1 MSLLWATL
9 FMGLFLLLF
18 FLIHLSIFLIE
29 VKLLYNVML
38 VSSVHKSDS
47 IHSVFQS
54 PFKVI
59 FDRYVN
65 F

>member
-1 MSLLWATL
+1 
-9 FMGLFLLLF
+9 MGNIIYGSFFVVF

>member
-1 MSLLWATL
+1 
-9 FMGLFLLLF
+9 MGLFLLFF